1 MKHDRKKI
9 VVIGAG
15 YGGVRL
21 VEALSYNEAYEVILF
36 DKNPYHYM
44 QTDVYDLIANE
55 LDFAKIILDLHTFCA
70 GLDGNVTFYKQEVL
84 RIDFENKRIF
94 TAQQRISYNYVV
106 IAVGARTRF
115 LKSIEGL
122 FEYGHGV
129 KALHRAMYF
138 KQKFEMS
145 LFRKVDESGTQCD
158 PLNIVVAGAGLSGVE
173 IAAQMAS
180 FAKNFYCEN
189 NFLCRKLNILLVN
202 SAEHIL
208 KGMDEY
214 LVVKSEKRLK
224 YLDVEIK
231 NNTRVVSLTKE
242 SVTLSSGETLKMD
255 FMIFAGGIEPSGLVY
270 DLDIEKDERGFIT
283 IDEHLQIPKYR
294 EAFVIGDAARI
305 TDNLGRRIAPTADVA
320 EQMADVV
327 MKNIEN
333 MIKGRE
339 LEKHSIKSRGVL
351 IALGRRYAAAKVFGL
366 FFDGYV
372 AYLMKKMIERV
383 YAWRLDSVSKKG
395 CKRIFST

>member
-1 MKHDRKKI
+1 MKHNRKKI

-21 VEALSYNEAYEVILF
+21 VEALSHNEAYEVILF

-70 GLDGNVTFYKQEVL
+70 GLDGNVTFHKQEVL

-94 TAQQRISYNYVV
+94 TAQQRLSYDYVV

-122 FEYGHGV
+122 YEYGHGV

-158 PLNIVVAGAGLSGVE
+158 PLTIVVAGAGLSGVE

-202 SAEHIL
+202 SAENLL

-214 LVVKSEKRLK
+214 LAVKSEKRLR

-231 NNTRVVSLTKE
+231 NSTRVVSLTKE

-270 DLDIEKDERGFIT
+270 DLDIEKDERGFVV
-283 IDEHLQIPKYR
+283 IDEYLQVPKYR
-294 EAFVIGDAARI
+294 EAFVIGDAAGI
-305 TDNLGRRIAPTADVA
+305 TDKQGRRIAPTADVA

-327 MKNIEN
+327 VKNIEN

-351 IALGRRYAAAKVFGL
+351 IALGQRYAAAKVFGL

-372 AYLMKKMIERV
+372 AYLMKKLIERV
-383 YAWRLDSVSKKG
+383 YAWRLDSISKKG
-395 CKRIFST
+395 CKRIFSA